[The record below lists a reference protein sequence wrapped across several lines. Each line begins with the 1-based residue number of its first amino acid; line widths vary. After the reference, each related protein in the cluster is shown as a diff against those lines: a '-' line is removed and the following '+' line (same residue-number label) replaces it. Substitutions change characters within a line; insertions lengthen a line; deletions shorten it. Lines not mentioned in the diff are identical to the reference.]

1 MNHAARVSH
10 CALHVAAQPSLAQF
24 HPFSVTE
31 STAMSDLF
39 DAHVP
44 APVPGASRAGIV
56 GEMSGDAFGRTVARA
71 EPRGTSPGR
80 AAPQRAT
87 PMGPNLDDS
96 ALVERPRAPGVVGGV
111 CADVRDGARAE
122 WPAGEGVWLSP
133 RRATDEADEE
143 DEDELEGEEEDDIGD
158 EDDFDD
164 DDEDDEDDD
173 DLDEFDDD
181 LVDLDDEYDTEDE
194 ERHRGGS
201 DYEPD

>member
-143 DEDELEGEEEDDIGD
+143 DEDELEDDDDLDEDDELDDLDDEDDPEGEEDDDIGD
-158 EDDFDD
+158 EDDF
-164 DDEDDEDDD
+164 
-173 DLDEFDDD
+173 
-181 LVDLDDEYDTEDE
+181 
-194 ERHRGGS
+194 
-201 DYEPD
+201 